1 MRSGFV
7 VLASLGAA
15 VLAGRMVAGLD
26 RVVHPPQ
33 APPGLDAHESN
44 ASASLLGQF
53 RTSVSSW
60 LWLRTDLY
68 LHNGVQMR
76 PMTEAERREGLETC
90 RAKDDGHERLHD
102 ESAVT
107 TVIPSAERDFRGI
120 LGDLERAV
128 SAYKDMRGHTHNDPK
143 AALPL
148 LRLMTWIDPQF
159 IPGWTTGATVMARD
173 RTEEADRRAF
183 AFLQEG
189 LRNNPESLAI
199 LADMG
204 RMSAVHF
211 RDLKTA
217 AAFLEKACRLG
228 AEHFDHLPD
237 VEREGLNQSVR
248 WLALCYRDLGRPQD
262 QRRVLEFGLRLFP
275 DDLFLFMAKNRPPT
289 VIVSRQ
295 EQVRWAQEQMRK
307 R

>member
-7 VLASLGAA
+7 VLASLGAIC
-15 VLAGRMVAGLD
+15 LAGRFVGGLD
-26 RVVHPPQ
+26 KEIHPPQ

-44 ASASLLGQF
+44 ASSSLLGQF

-76 PMTEAERREGLETC
+76 PMTEAEKREGLQTSE
-90 RAKDDGHERLHD
+90 ASDDGHERLHD

-107 TVIPSAERDFRGI
+107 TVIPPADRDFRGVI
-120 LGDLERAV
+120 GDVERAV
-128 SAYKDMRGHTHNDPK
+128 STYKDMRGHQHNDPK
-143 AALPL
+143 LALPL
-148 LRLMTWIDPQF
+148 FRLMTWIDPQF
-159 IPGWTTGATVMARD
+159 IPGWTTGAMVMSRD
-173 RTEEADRRAF
+173 GTEKADRQAF

-189 LRNNPESLAI
+189 LRQNPESLAI

-211 RDLKTA
+211 HDLKTA
-217 AAFLEKACRLG
+217 TVFLTKACQLG
-228 AEHFDHLPD
+228 AKHFDNLPD

-248 WLALCYRDLGRPQD
+248 WLSLCYRDLGMAKEHQKALD
-262 QRRVLEFGLRLFP
+262 FGLRLFP
-275 DDLFLFMAKNRPPT
+275 DDLFLFLAKNPPPT
-289 VIVSRQ
+289 IMSKRAQ
-295 EQVRWAQEQMRK
+295 IAWAQEQMKNR
-307 R
+307 